1 MWLLQEP
8 HISGT
13 SVGWH
18 VDKDPIQVAER
29 RRTSVKAPGIP
40 RSFRQPAY
48 DEYWS
53 KPIDAMVPIGRGQ
66 RELIIGN
73 CWL

>member
-18 VDKDPIQVAER
+18 VGKGPIQAAER
-29 RRTSVKAPGIP
+29 HRTSVKAP
-40 RSFRQPAY
+40 RSFRQPAHN
-48 DEYWS
+48 EYWS

-66 RELIIGN
+66 RELIIGD